1 MDLSDPAQRQAWI
14 DDLGTVF
21 AGRRVI
27 AGIAPLAGLVDLVPL
42 TRDAGADGLMFVANG
57 TGAGPV
63 PSADDGRVVLVEV
76 ERYPTM
82 TEELRAHD
90 HLVRDLPDAVRAEVD
105 DFDPDR
111 KAVWLVGP
119 FVANEPIEGRDVVG
133 GRRRSWIALEDKI
146 VAEEIWS
153 AVGAAQSPYRVVPAD
168 RPDLLDEASAALDA
182 GSGVV
187 WSGDARDGFNGGGE
201 FVRWVTDAAEREA
214 ALAFFAP
221 RCDRVRVMPFLE
233 GVPCSIHG
241 MVLPDGT
248 AVFRPVELAILRD
261 AGRRFV
267 YGGQGTSWDP
277 ADRDRE
283 EMRDLVR
290 RTGEHLR
297 ERADYRGA
305 FGIDGVMTADGFRP
319 TELNP
324 RFSGGLNTL
333 ARGVGHAAFSLLQY
347 ALVAGRDPG
356 VSTAELELWALAA
369 MDAERVVKPLA
380 VSDRRVVEE
389 SLEVRLSW
397 DSERLRRDDGGQL
410 TLVVGPS
417 AAGTF
422 AKLVPGRAV
431 RPGERVGPLNV
442 ALMRFLDEEL
452 GTGFGPVE
460 AAPDVR

>member
-1 MDLSDPAQRQAWI
+1 
-14 DDLGTVF
+14 
-21 AGRRVI
+21 
-27 AGIAPLAGLVDLVPL
+27 
-42 TRDAGADGLMFVANG
+42 
-57 TGAGPV
+57 
-63 PSADDGRVVLVEV
+63 
-76 ERYPTM
+76 
-82 TEELRAHD
+82 
-90 HLVRDLPDAVRAEVD
+90 
-105 DFDPDR
+105 
-111 KAVWLVGP
+111 
-119 FVANEPIEGRDVVG
+119 
-133 GRRRSWIALEDKI
+133 
-146 VAEEIWS
+146 
-153 AVGAAQSPYRVVPAD
+153 
-168 RPDLLDEASAALDA
+168 
-182 GSGVV
+182 
-187 WSGDARDGFNGGGE
+187 
-201 FVRWVTDAAEREA
+201 
-214 ALAFFAP
+214 
-221 RCDRVRVMPFLE
+221 MPFLE

-356 VSTAELELWALAA
+356 VSTAELERWALAA

-389 SLEVRLSW
+389 SREVRLSW
-397 DSERLRRDDGGQL
+397 DGERLRRDDEGRSPWSWARRRRARSPSSSPTARCARASGSGRSTWPDALPRRGARHRLRPGRGRPGRPL
-410 TLVVGPS
+410 TLPH
-417 AAGTF
+417 
-422 AKLVPGRAV
+422 
-431 RPGERVGPLNV
+431 
-442 ALMRFLDEEL
+442 
-452 GTGFGPVE
+452 
-460 AAPDVR
+460 